1 MASVKSDI
9 SLQIKN
15 NLNRTATFSI
25 LGGTQDPSNGQA
37 NAKTIYEWDLTAE
50 TFANTTVVTI
60 EASTVTN
67 PVIINYEVQNQ
78 DGAITDLETV
88 VRLLNTLNLGVFNL
102 DGNTIWI
109 IDDINIFGNIEV
121 LVSLSFD
128 INVFVQEAYNYF
140 DPLGKTPLVDFQT
153 RYTSV
158 IQQAV
163 DTIPD
168 FVDFVESQ
176 GWSLCYPTNATE
188 ISIIRVS
195 AGSFFYITDIGGVLT
210 TNEATSGTSITQ
222 AGLENT
228 LLYTADISI
237 WTTLQEIEFLAPP
250 LIADDGYIF
259 KFIFET
265 TISTDFKDDGLNNNA
280 WSPLDSTYF
289 VNAENQNILVQL
301 KPNTALDFYGS
312 DFPNIF
318 QPLGYEITFR
328 SINGRVEL
336 IPDGFG
342 IEKLVFNEMDNVTIL
357 RVQDIWGATT
367 GTVDCDF
374 STLIDNT
381 QGSLDIILSFY
392 DDAALPVPQ
401 EIELDTGFNTKFAQ
415 LPDGYGQLSLG
426 GNNFG
431 TNYPL
436 IRYLNTIT
444 ALELAFQRIYFDMSV
459 TENLPDIEQIG
470 LLFALTTEY
479 LLRLDLRNQ
488 NIAYL
493 GVGRDMGYFNDWF
506 FKLGKQTFL
515 SQYPASTSGGFGD
528 ILAST
533 GNNFVLSGQGYYGY
547 QALIENGFT
556 ITTPVGAITSNILT
570 FTVKEGEQV
579 LIQTISGLGQSTFQT
594 TGAIGTSAEVV
605 SNSSI
610 TVVGTEELN
619 LVSVGGN
626 NNQLFTIDPTLDCLQ
641 TYIGSAP
648 AFPTNNTLTTF
659 ICGGGIF
666 NVGVNQGIFTIQ
678 GLTITLPI
686 YPSTTIGDAYGLYQR
701 DFSGL
706 NGNNT
711 SELSI
716 KYYRI
721 NTTQFANPLVT
732 PYGSNALFNISVN
745 GIIPSIPQVTFTD
758 CEFATDI
765 NDNSAN
771 AFPLELL
778 FPVGARIN
786 VATTFKDCLFNYTA
800 STFGGIIGFNINN
813 GGSLTPSQT
822 ALCGL
827 CTIDNT
833 TFGAFGNDTIRLQT
847 NYNGVGD
854 TLSNLILR
862 NNNNLVKVFLNNLA
876 TAVPPAILITL
887 DTNPLLNSFIF
898 QNYNLTILT
907 ITGGLPLVTE
917 MRVEDNNMSSAT
929 LDNII
934 IALDNNGLNNGTLN
948 YSNQTTGASPNIG
961 VSGLAYNNL
970 IAKGWTVTGNVPI

>member
-60 EASTVTN
+60 EASTIDN
-67 PVIINYEVQNQ
+67 PVVINYEVQNQ
-78 DGAITDLETV
+78 DGLITDLQTV

-109 IDDINIFGNIEV
+109 IDDVNIFGNIEV

-176 GWSLCYPTNATE
+176 GWSLCYPTNANE
-188 ISIIRVS
+188 ISIQRIS
-195 AGSFFYITDIGGVLT
+195 AGSFFYVTDIGGVLT

-237 WTTLQEIEFLAPP
+237 WTTLQEIEFLAPL

-265 TISTDFKDDGLNNNA
+265 TISTNFLNDGLSNNA
-280 WSPLDSTYF
+280 WSPIDSTYF
-289 VNAENQNILVQL
+289 VNAENQDILVEL
-301 KPNTALDFYGS
+301 KPNTALGFYGS

-342 IEKLVFNEMDNVTIL
+342 TEKLVFNQMDNVSIL
-357 RVQDIWGATT
+357 RVQDIWGVTT

-392 DDAALPVPQ
+392 DDAVLPVPQ
-401 EIELDTGFNTKFAQ
+401 EIELDVGFNTKFAQ
-415 LPDGYGQLSLG
+415 LLNGYGNFSLG
-426 GNNFG
+426 GNSSG

-436 IRYLNTIT
+436 IRYMNTIT
-444 ALELAFQRIYFDMSV
+444 DLELAFQRIDFDMSV

-470 LLFALTTEY
+470 LLFALTTKY

-488 NIAYL
+488 NIPYI

-515 SQYPASTSGGFGD
+515 SQYPAMTSGGFGD

-556 ITTPVGAITSNILT
+556 ITTPVGAITPNTLT
-570 FTVKEGEQV
+570 YTEKEGEQV
-579 LIQTISGLGQSTFQT
+579 LIQTISGVGQSTFQ
-594 TGAIGTSAEVV
+594 ITSAIKNQSQTITT
-605 SNSSI
+605 SNLAGAGVEEI
-610 TVVGTEELN
+610 INLGAVGN
-619 LVSVGGN
+619 DRNVI
-626 NNQLFTIDPTLDCLQ
+626 FTIDPTLDCLT
-641 TYIGSAP
+641 TYIGSNP
-648 AFPTNNTLTTF
+648 NTSTANSLTTF

-666 NVGVNQGIFTIQ
+666 NLGISQGIFTIQ

-686 YPSTTIGDAYGLYQR
+686 YPSTTIGDAYGLFQR

-711 SELSI
+711 TELAI
-716 KYYRI
+716 KSYRI
-721 NTTQFANPLVT
+721 NTTQLANTGVQ
-732 PYGSNALFNISVN
+732 PYGSNALFNIGIN
-745 GIIPSIPQVTFTD
+745 GIVPSISQLLFEN
-758 CEFATDI
+758 CEFGTDVPDTTTT
-765 NDNSAN
+765 NE
-771 AFPLELL
+771 PLDVLL
-778 FPVGARIN
+778 PIGAR
-786 VATTFKDCLFNYTA
+786 VSAVMTFKDCTFNYSNTSA
-800 STFGGIIGFNINN
+800 IKFNLNNDAVFGIP
-813 GGSLTPSQT
+813 TQT

-827 CTIDNT
+827 CTIENT
-833 TFGAFGNDTIRLQT
+833 DFNLLGNDGYQFNGSYT
-847 NYNGVGD
+847 GVGD
-854 TLSNLILR
+854 ALTNLILR
-862 NNNNLVKVFLNNLA
+862 ANTQLSVVVLNNTA
-876 TAVPPAILITL
+876 TALPPPLLITL
-887 DTNPLLNSFIF
+887 DSNPLLNSFIF
-898 QNYNLTILT
+898 QNYNVTTIT
-907 ITGGLPLVTE
+907 ITGGLPLVDDF
-917 MRVEDNNMSSAT
+917 RVNDNSLTSAD
-929 LDNII
+929 LDSII
-934 IALDNNGLNNGTLN
+934 VALDNNGLTNGNLD

-961 VSGLAYNNL
+961 ISGVAYNNL
-970 IAKGWTVTGNVPI
+970 ILNGWTVTGNVPI

>member
-60 EASTVTN
+60 EASTIDN

-78 DGAITDLETV
+78 DGAITDLKTV

-121 LVSLSFD
+121 LVSLAFD

-163 DTIPD
+163 DTIPN
-168 FVDFVESQ
+168 FVDFIESQ
-176 GWSLCYPTNATE
+176 GWSLCYPTNANE
-188 ISIIRVS
+188 ISIQRFS
-195 AGSFFYITDIGGVLT
+195 AGSFFYVTDIGGVLT

-265 TISTDFKDDGLNNNA
+265 TISTKFLNDGLFNNA
-280 WSPLDSTYF
+280 WSPIDSTYF
-289 VNAENQNILVQL
+289 VNAENQDILVEL
-301 KPNTALDFYGS
+301 KPNTALALYGS

-318 QPLGYEITFR
+318 QPLGYGITFR

-342 IEKLVFNEMDNVTIL
+342 TEKLVFNQMDNVSTL

-381 QGSLDIILSFY
+381 EGSLSISLTFY
-392 DDAALPVPQ
+392 DDAGLPVPQ
-401 EIELDTGFNTKFAQ
+401 EIELDVGFNTKFAQ
-415 LPDGYGQLSLG
+415 LTNGYVEFSLG

-444 ALELAFQRIYFDMSV
+444 NLELAFQRIYFDSSV
-459 TENLPDIEQIG
+459 TENLPDIAQIG
-470 LLFALTTEY
+470 ELFDLTTKY
-479 LLRLDLRNQ
+479 ILRLDLRNQ

-506 FKLGKQTFL
+506 FKVGKQTFL
-515 SQYPASTSGGFGD
+515 SQYPALTSGGYGN

-533 GNNFVLSGQGYYGY
+533 GNNFVLSGQGIYGY
-547 QALIENGFT
+547 NALIENGFT
-556 ITTPVGAITSNILT
+556 ITTPVGAITSNTLT
-570 FTVKEGEQV
+570 FSQNEGQDI
-579 LIQTISGLGQSTFQT
+579 LIRSTSGLGNSIFQVSSAVK
-594 TGAIGTSAEVV
+594 GQAEVV
-605 SNSSI
+605 DNS
-610 TVVGTEELN
+610 VN
-619 LVSVGGN
+619 LVPNTEV
-626 NNQLFTIDPTLDCLQ
+626 I
-641 TYIGSAP
+641 
-648 AFPTNNTLTTF
+648 TLTAPIGNPRNVIMTSNFSLSNTDTF
-659 ICGGGIF
+659 IGTPLFVPNSMNCFLMDGFFPIVLGNF
-666 NVGVNQGIFTIQ
+666 SVS

-686 YPSTTIGDAYGLYQR
+686 LGGIGDAYGLFQR
-701 DFSGL
+701 NFTGL
-706 NGNNT
+706 NGNNVT
-711 SELSI
+711 LLTIREFNINVTELA
-716 KYYRI
+716 
-721 NTTQFANPLVT
+721 NTLVQ
-732 PYGSNALFNISVN
+732 PYGSNALINININGFVPSV
-745 GIIPSIPQVTFTD
+745 PQIVFLNCNFGTD
-758 CEFATDI
+758 VQ
-765 NDNSAN
+765 DNSAN
-771 AFPLELL
+771 GFPLDLL
-778 FPVGARIN
+778 VPVGSRIQN
-786 VATTFKDCLFNYTA
+786 GISFSNCTFNYIA
-800 STFGGIIGFNINN
+800 STFGGEISFNINN
-813 GGSLTPSQT
+813 GAVLGIPSQT
-822 ALCGL
+822 ALCGS
-827 CTIDNT
+827 CTIENT
-833 TFGAFGNDTIRLQT
+833 TFGTFGNDTIRLTT
-847 NYNGVGD
+847 NYNGTGD
-854 TLSNLILR
+854 TLSSLTFS
-862 NNNNLVKVFLNNLA
+862 NNPDLVKVILTNNS
-876 TAVPPAILITL
+876 TAVPLPCSLTFNNVVALTQI
-887 DTNPLLNSFIF
+887 DF
-898 QNYNLTILT
+898 QNYNMNNFNIIGT
-907 ITGGLPLVTE
+907 LPSVGT
-917 MRVEDNNMSSAT
+917 MRVNDNDLNT
-929 LDNII
+929 VDLDNII
-934 IALDNNGLNNGTLN
+934 VTLDNNGLTNGTLN
-948 YSNQTTGASPNIG
+948 YSNQTGGASPSIG

>member
-50 TFANTTVVTI
+50 TFANTNVLTI
-60 EASTVTN
+60 EASTITN
-67 PVIINYEVQNQ
+67 PTVITYEVANQ

-121 LVSLSFD
+121 LVSLSFN

-163 DTIPD
+163 NTIPD

-176 GWSLCYPTNATE
+176 GWSLCYPTNANE
-188 ISIIRVS
+188 ISIQRFS
-195 AGSFFYITDIGGVLT
+195 AGSFFYVTDIGGVLT

-237 WTTLQEIEFLAPP
+237 WTTLQEIEFLAPL

-265 TISTDFKDDGLNNNA
+265 TIRTDFLNDGLSNNA
-280 WSPLDSTYF
+280 WSPIDSTYF
-289 VNAENQNILVQL
+289 VNAENQDILVEL
-301 KPNTALDFYGS
+301 KPNTALGFYGS

-342 IEKLVFNEMDNVTIL
+342 NEGIVFNQMDNVSIL

-367 GTVDCDF
+367 GTVFCDF

-392 DDAALPVPQ
+392 DGIPVPQ
-401 EIELDTGFNTKFAQ
+401 EIELDVGFNTKFAQ
-415 LPDGYGQLSLG
+415 LLNGYGNFTLG
-426 GNNFG
+426 GNSSG
-431 TNYPL
+431 TTYP
-436 IRYLNTIT
+436 IIKYMNTIT
-444 ALELAFQRIYFDMSV
+444 DLELAFQRIDFDMSV

-470 LLFALTTEY
+470 LLFALTTKY

-488 NIAYL
+488 NIASI

-515 SQYPASTSGGFGD
+515 SQYPAMTSGGYGD

-556 ITTPVGAITSNILT
+556 ITTPVGAITSNIFT
-570 FTVKEGEQV
+570 FTQKEGELLLV
-579 LIQTISGLGQSTFQT
+579 RTISALGQSTFEIT
-594 TGAIGTSAEVV
+594 SATKNTIEVVSTSSFFAIGTEVI
-605 SNSSI
+605 N
-610 TVVGTEELN
+610 
-619 LVSVGGN
+619 
-626 NNQLFTIDPTLDCLQ
+626 FPAPTLGEKNNSIFTADPSLDC
-641 TYIGSAP
+641 TSFYIG
-648 AFPTNNTLTTF
+648 TNPPFLSTECMTTF
-659 ICGGGIF
+659 LVGNGVFNAGIDMNTF
-666 NVGVNQGIFTIQ
+666 NVN

-686 YPSTTIGDAYGLYQR
+686 YPSTSLGDAYGLFQR

-706 NGNNT
+706 NGNNVST
-711 SELSI
+711 GLVIS
-716 KYYRI
+716 YFRI
-721 NTTQFANPLVT
+721 NITQLANTLVQ
-732 PYGSNALFNISVN
+732 PYGSNALFNVAVN
-745 GIIPSIPQVTFTD
+745 GFTPSIPEISFSF
-758 CEFATDI
+758 CEFGTSAPDNSFSPDPLGLLLPIGATCQNGIEFFNCTFSYAMPPVIPDIIFNI
-765 NDNSAN
+765 NDNGDTQQA
-771 AFPLELL
+771 LL
-778 FPVGARIN
+778 G
-786 VATTFKDCLFNYTA
+786 A
-800 STFGGIIGFNINN
+800 STI
-813 GGSLTPSQT
+813 Q
-822 ALCGL
+822 
-827 CTIDNT
+827 NT
-833 TFGAFGNDTIRLQT
+833 TFGTFGSDRIQLRSNFNGTGNSISSLTFQTLPDLQSVQLVNSAT
-847 NYNGVGD
+847 AIPPPCSLTFNGVV
-854 TLSNLILR
+854 NLTVI
-862 NNNNLVKVFLNNLA
+862 
-876 TAVPPAILITL
+876 
-887 DTNPLLNSFIF
+887 IF
-898 QNYNLTILT
+898 QNYNMTNLNLTSA
-907 ITGGLPLVTE
+907 LPSVSNLLVN
-917 MRVEDNNMSSAT
+917 DNNLPSAD
-929 LDNII
+929 LDSIL
-934 IALDNNGLNNGTLN
+934 IALDNNGLNNGNLD
-948 YSNQTTGASPNIG
+948 YSNQTGGASPSIG

-970 IAKGWTVTGNVPI
+970 ILKGWTVTGNVPI